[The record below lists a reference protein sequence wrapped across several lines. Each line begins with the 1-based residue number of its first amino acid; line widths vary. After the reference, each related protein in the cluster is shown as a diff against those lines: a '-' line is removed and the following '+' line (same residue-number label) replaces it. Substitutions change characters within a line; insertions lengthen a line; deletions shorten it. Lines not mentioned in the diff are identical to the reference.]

1 MKNKSEMASSTT
13 PETEKKVLSSS
24 LMEEKAVNTDPDWE
38 TKMRSLEEETKIL
51 TLEYLDLKKQQESEA
66 LEHKL
71 KVKELEQ
78 MTNDKKCQHQT
89 LLDKLDSLHLKL
101 EHSNRKANQKKFL
114 AKQEELL
121 TESRQM
127 EDKGRSLKVEL
138 EEKKEALDM
147 LEQEHSLQKETW
159 EQETAD
165 LRKERDRLKKE
176 VEEGNTN
183 VLREE
188 IEALEFQREVY
199 ISELEEWLA
208 EAEKHIQSLRMNPS
222 SEYRH
227 QSLDWERKVATIR
240 NAVFSLQEKFN
251 MMIQQIERGQTLEDL
266 PPVAL
271 PSLPEVPMLLY
282 FSQPTHQLQGQHYG
296 FMGRPLPPQMPPY
309 RPPPVHMSHL
319 GPPSQ
324 SMGRTALGPGAP
336 AGAASHPL
344 LPGVAPT
351 HRGLAPGYPSAAPQR
366 QATALP
372 PGATASAAAAAAPA
386 PTHPPQPSQLDKVL
400 QMLGTRLPTRT
411 RAELTTALQQIKS
424 ARGTLSGMAMEDL
437 CHQVAKRLEHS
448 QKPAMRPIGQ
458 PPVGT
463 PAQKPANLLQGIQ
476 AQPQRQQPVVQLCLV
491 CQDHVDEHSQYKMRC
506 PHIIH
511 TQCVRVW
518 LQSGTKKE
526 CPICPD

>member
-1 MKNKSEMASSTT
+1 MKNKSEMASSAC
-13 PETEKKVLSSS
+13 PETEKKMLSSS
-24 LMEEKAVNTDPDWE
+24 VREEKAVSTDPDWE

-51 TLEYLDLKKQQESEA
+51 TLEYRDLKKQQESEA
-66 LEHKL
+66 VEHEL
-71 KVKELEQ
+71 KVKELER
-78 MTNDKKCQHQT
+78 MTYDKKCQQQT

-121 TESRQM
+121 TEFRQM

-138 EEKKEALDM
+138 EEKKEALVI
-147 LEQEHSLQKETW
+147 LEEEQSLLKETW

-165 LRKERDRLKKE
+165 LREERDRLKRE

-183 VLREE
+183 VRKEE
-188 IEALEFQREVY
+188 LEALEFQRDVY
-199 ISELEEWLA
+199 ISELEEWLT

-222 SEYRH
+222 PEYLH
-227 QSLDWERKVATIR
+227 QSLDWGRKVATIR
-240 NAVFSLQEKFN
+240 NAMSSLQEKFN
-251 MMIQQIERGQTLEDL
+251 MMIEQIKGDQMQLKDL

-271 PSLPEVPMLLY
+271 PSLPEVPLLLY
-282 FSQPTHQLQGQHYG
+282 FSQPTHQPYG
-296 FMGRPLPPQMPPY
+296 FMGRRLPPQMPPY
-309 RPPPVHMSHL
+309 RPPPVHMGHV

-324 SMGRTALGPGAP
+324 SMGRTALGLGAP

-344 LPGVAPT
+344 LPGTAPP
-351 HRGLAPGYPSAAPQR
+351 HRALAPGHPSAAPQR
-366 QATALP
+366 QTTALP
-372 PGATASAAAAAAPA
+372 PGSTASAAAAA
-386 PTHPPQPSQLDKVL
+386 HPPQPSQLDKVL

-411 RAELTTALQQIKS
+411 KAELTIALQQIKS

-437 CHQVAKRLEHS
+437 CHQVADRLEHS

-463 PAQKPANLLQGIQ
+463 PAQKPANLMQGIQ
-476 AQPQRQQPVVQLCLV
+476 APPQRQQPVVQLCLV
-491 CQDHVDEHSQYKMRC
+491 CQGHVDEHSRYKMRC